1 MEKIFIKKV
10 CNAKGEIV
18 LEKNWFNK
26 DAQEIEK
33 ELNTNSENGL
43 SSEQLEEN
51 RKKYGFNEL
60 KAKKKKSLFV
70 KFLEQFKDFMIIVLI
85 VAAIVSGVVGYMEG
99 EGITDSIIILI
110 VVIVNAIIG
119 VVQEAKAEKSL
130 EALQKLSSHVA
141 KVVRN
146 GKVEVV
152 PSRELVPGD
161 IVVLDTGDYVPADLR
176 IIESVNLKSQES
188 SLTGESVPV
197 DKNAEVID
205 EPKVG
210 IGDRTNMLFS
220 SSLITYGRGK
230 GVVVETGMN
239 TEVGKIATIINDTVG
254 TATPLQVKLNKLG
267 KTLGIAALAICAV
280 IFVIG
285 IAYGKEVIDMFMT
298 AVSLAVA
305 AIPEGLAAV
314 STIVLAIGV
323 QRMVKK
329 NAIIKKLPAVETL
342 GSATVICSDKTG
354 TLTQNK
360 MTVQKV
366 FVNGEL
372 VDVSAVPANDG
383 SVNGNVEAEN
393 NSETAQV
400 RLASEL
406 KDSNELHKLMNVS
419 VLCNDTKIGE
429 NNTLTGDPT
438 ETALIDLGF
447 RINYDLESTLKLE
460 RVKEVPFD
468 SDRKLMTTVNKVGD
482 KYIVNTKGGI
492 DELLARC
499 TKYELNGEIRDDLA
513 EFRKTIDEYNMA
525 MAKDALRVLAMAYKE
540 LDHEPSDAE
549 MENIES
555 DLIFVGMVGIID
567 PPREEVKLAVAK
579 CKTAGIKTVMIT
591 GDHKI
596 TAVAIAKALGIL
608 ENEEEAITGAE
619 LEEMSQEELTKNI
632 RKYSVYARVSPE
644 HKVRIVKAWQANGEI
659 VAMTGD
665 GVNDAPALKTAD
677 IGCAMGIVGTDVSKE
692 AADVILTDDNFA
704 TIVSSVEEGRRIYDN
719 ILKAIQFLL
728 SSNVGE
734 IVALFV
740 AILITPWISSTFG
753 IDIHLIEVLLP
764 IHILWVNLVTD
775 SLPALALA
783 VDPAEDDVM
792 KRKPKKQKS
801 VFTRGM
807 TWRVVYQGFM
817 IGMLT
822 LSAFLIGIA
831 TPDDQLPTMVK
842 MDGTI
847 YAAEEIENLDEA
859 LANGAEIVDKQEVK
873 VEIGQTMA
881 FVTLAFAELVHVFNI
896 RNNKKSIFKTHPFNN
911 KVLLGAIAGSAALML
926 IILFVP
932 ALRHIFSIPILP
944 TSKVAELIILILLP
958 IVIVELFKLFKIN
971 TSKDET

>member
-1 MEKIFIKKV
+1 M
-10 CNAKGEIV
+10 
-18 LEKNWFNK
+18 EKNWFNK
-26 DAQEIEK
+26 DASKIEE
-33 ELNTNSENGL
+33 ELNTNVKEGL
-43 SSEQLEEN
+43 TASQVKEKRQ
-51 RKKYGFNEL
+51 KYGYNEL

-85 VAAIVSGVVGYMEG
+85 VAAIVSGIVGYMEG

-119 VVQEAKAEKSL
+119 VVQENKAEKSL

-152 PSRELVPGD
+152 ASRELVPGD

-176 IIESVNLKSQES
+176 IIESANLKSQES

-197 DKNAEVID
+197 DKNEEIIED
-205 EPKVG
+205 EKVG

-230 GVVVETGMN
+230 GIVVETGMN
-239 TEVGKIATIINDTVG
+239 TEVGKIATIINDTEG
-254 TATPLQVKLNKLG
+254 TVTPLQIKLNKLG
-267 KTLGIAALAICAV
+267 KTLGIAALAICVV
-280 IFVIG
+280 IFIIG
-285 IAYGKEVIDMFMT
+285 IAYGKDIIDMFMT

-329 NAIIKKLPAVETL
+329 NAIVKKLPAVETL

-366 FVNGEL
+366 FVNGEI
-372 VDVSAVPANDG
+372 VEVKDIIETEENANKQ
-383 SVNGNVEAEN
+383 
-393 NSETAQV
+393 SE
-400 RLASEL
+400 EL
-406 KDSNELHKLMNVS
+406 EKLMQVS
-419 VLCNDTKIGE
+419 ILCNDTKIGE

-447 RINYDLESTLKLE
+447 KINLDVHEIVKTK

-482 KYIVNTKGGI
+482 KYIAFTKGGI

-499 TKYELNGEIRDDLA
+499 SSYEVNGEIKTDL
-513 EFRKTIDEYNMA
+513 ENYRTEIDKYNVE

-540 LDHEPSDAE
+540 LDHEPTDEE
-549 MENIES
+549 MKDIEK
-555 DLIFVGMVGIID
+555 DLIYVGMVGMID
-567 PPREEVKLAVAK
+567 PPREEVKHAVEK

-596 TAVAIAKALGIL
+596 TAVAIAKSLGIL
-608 ENEEEAITGAE
+608 ENEDEAITGSE
-619 LEEMSQEELTKNI
+619 LEEMSNEDLTKNI

-734 IVALFV
+734 IVALFI

-753 IDIHLIEVLLP
+753 IDVNLIEVLLP
-764 IHILWVNLVTD
+764 IHILWINLVTD

-792 KRKPKKQKS
+792 KRKPKKQKGI
-801 VFTRGM
+801 FTKGM
-807 TWRVVYQGFM
+807 TWRVVYQGIM
-817 IGMLT
+817 IGLLT
-822 LSAFLIGIA
+822 LAAFIIGLA
-831 TPDDQLPTMVK
+831 TPDDQLPTMVRIDNK
-842 MDGTI
+842 I
-847 YAAEEIENLDEA
+847 YSAEEVENLDEA
-859 LANGAEIVDKQEVK
+859 LANGAEIVEKQEVK

-881 FVTLAFAELVHVFNI
+881 FVVLAFSELVHVFNI

-911 KVLLGAIAGSAALML
+911 KMLLGAIGLSAALML
-926 IILFVP
+926 VILFVP
-932 ALRHIFSIPILP
+932 ALRHLFSIPVLP
-944 TSKVAELIILILLP
+944 MGNVLEIIGLVLLP
-958 IVIVELFKLFKIN
+958 LVIVEIFKLFKIN
-971 TSKDET
+971 TSKDEVA

>member
-1 MEKIFIKKV
+1 M
-10 CNAKGEIV
+10 
-18 LEKNWFNK
+18 EKNWFNK
-26 DAQEIEK
+26 ETNEVEK
-33 ELNTNSENGL
+33 ELKTNLQQGL
-43 SSEQLEEN
+43 TQDEVEEK
-51 RKKYGFNEL
+51 RKEFGYNEL

-85 VAAIVSGVVGYMEG
+85 IAAIVSGIVGYMEG

-119 VVQEAKAEKSL
+119 VVQESKAEKSL

-152 PSRELVPGD
+152 ASRELVPGD

-176 IIESVNLKSQES
+176 IVEGVNLKSQES

-197 DKNAEVID
+197 DKNSEAISD
-205 EPKVG
+205 EKVG

-230 GVVVETGMN
+230 GIVVETGMN

-254 TATPLQVKLNKLG
+254 SATPLQIKLNKLG
-267 KTLGIAALAICAV
+267 KTLGIAALAICIV
-280 IFVIG
+280 IFIIG
-285 IAYGKEVIDMFMT
+285 IAYGKDIIDMFMT

-366 FVNGEL
+366 FADNKL
-372 VDVSAVPANDG
+372 V
-383 SVNGNVEAEN
+383 NVEDISNVEN
-393 NSETAQV
+393 SLE
-400 RLASEL
+400 
-406 KDSNELHKLMNVS
+406 KLMYTVT
-419 VLCNDTKIGE
+419 LCNDTKIGE
-429 NNTLTGDPT
+429 NNNLTGDPT

-447 RINYDLESTLKLE
+447 KIKFDVNNALKLQ
-460 RVKEVPFD
+460 RIKEYPFD

-482 KYIVNTKGGI
+482 KYIAYTKGGI
-492 DELLARC
+492 DELLAKCTRYELDGEIKNNLSEYRETI
-499 TKYELNGEIRDDLA
+499 TKYNTE
-513 EFRKTIDEYNMA
+513 MA
-525 MAKDALRVLAMAYKE
+525 QDALRVLAMAYKE
-540 LDHEPSDAE
+540 LDHEPTDEE
-549 MENIES
+549 MKNIEN
-555 DLIFVGMVGIID
+555 DLIFVGMVGMID
-567 PPREEVKLAVAK
+567 PPREEVKLAVEK

-608 ENEEEAITGAE
+608 ENENEAITGTE
-619 LEEMSQEELTKNI
+619 LEEMSDEDLTKNI
-632 RKYSVYARVSPE
+632 RQYSVYARVSPE

-734 IVALFV
+734 IVTLFI
-740 AILITPWISSTFG
+740 AILITPWLGSTFG
-753 IDIHLIEVLLP
+753 IDINLIEVLLP
-764 IHILWVNLVTD
+764 IHILWINLVTD

-792 KRKPKKQKS
+792 QRKPKKQKGI
-801 VFTRGM
+801 FTKGM

-817 IGMLT
+817 IGLLT
-822 LSAFLIGIA
+822 LAAFIIGLA
-831 TPDDQLPTMVK
+831 TPDNQLPEMVRI
-842 MDGTI
+842 DNGI
-847 YAAEEIENLDEA
+847 YAVSEVENLEEA
-859 LANGAEIVDKQEVK
+859 LANGAEMVEKQEVK

-881 FVTLAFAELVHVFNI
+881 FVTLAFSELVHVFNI

-911 KVLLGAIAGSAALML
+911 KVLLGAIAISAALML
-926 IILFVP
+926 VILFVP
-932 ALRHIFSIPILP
+932 ALRHLFSIPILP
-944 TSKVAELIILILLP
+944 MNNVLEIVGLVLLP
-958 IVIVELFKLFKIN
+958 LVIVEIFKLFKIN
-971 TSKDET
+971 TSKDEE

>member
-1 MEKIFIKKV
+1 M
-10 CNAKGEIV
+10 N

-26 DAQEIEK
+26 ESKVVEEELKTNINEGLTSKQVEEKRQE
-33 ELNTNSENGL
+33 
-43 SSEQLEEN
+43 
-51 RKKYGFNEL
+51 YGFNEL
-60 KAKKKKSLFV
+60 KAKKKKSLLV

-99 EGITDSIIILI
+99 EGITDSLIILI

-119 VVQEAKAEKSL
+119 VVQENKAEKSL

-152 PSRELVPGD
+152 ASRELVPGD
-161 IVVLDTGDYVPADLR
+161 VVVLDTGDYVPADLR
-176 IIESVNLKSQES
+176 IIEAVNLKSQES

-197 DKNAEVID
+197 DKNSEVISD
-205 EPKVG
+205 EKVG

-230 GVVVETGMN
+230 GIVVETGMN

-254 TATPLQVKLNKLG
+254 TATPLQIKLNKLG
-267 KTLGIAALAICAV
+267 KTLGIAALAICVV
-280 IFVIG
+280 IFIIG
-285 IAYGKEVIDMFMT
+285 IAYGKDIIDMFMT

-329 NAIIKKLPAVETL
+329 NAIVKKLPAVETL

-366 FVNGEL
+366 FADNKL
-372 VDVSAVPANDG
+372 LAVEDIT
-383 SVNGNVEAEN
+383 EI
-393 NSETAQV
+393 
-400 RLASEL
+400 
-406 KDSNELHKLMNVS
+406 KDDLEKLMYVNT
-419 VLCNDTKIGE
+419 LCNDTKIGE
-429 NNTLTGDPT
+429 NNSLTGDPT

-447 RINYDLESTLKLE
+447 KINFKVEEVLKIQ
-460 RVKEVPFD
+460 RVKEFPFD
-468 SDRKLMTTVNKVGD
+468 SDRKLMTTVNQVGD
-482 KYIVNTKGGI
+482 KYLVYTKGGI
-492 DELLARC
+492 DELLAKC
-499 TKYELNGEIRDDLA
+499 SKYEVNGEIKADL
-513 EFRKTIDEYNMA
+513 EEYRKVVNKYNEE
-525 MAKDALRVLAMAYKE
+525 MAKNALRVLAMAYKE
-540 LDHEPSDAE
+540 LDHEPTDEE
-549 MENIES
+549 MKNIEN
-555 DLIFVGMVGIID
+555 DLIFVGMVGMID
-567 PPREEVKLAVAK
+567 PPREEVKLAVEK

-596 TAVAIAKALGIL
+596 TAVAIAKELGIL
-608 ENEEEAITGAE
+608 ENDDEAITGAE
-619 LEEMSQEELTKNI
+619 LEEMSDEDLTKNI
-632 RKYSVYARVSPE
+632 RQYSVYARVSPE

-734 IVALFV
+734 IVALFI

-753 IDIHLIEVLLP
+753 IDVGLVEVLLP
-764 IHILWVNLVTD
+764 IHILWINLVTD

-792 KRKPKKQKS
+792 KRKPKKQKG
-801 VFTRGM
+801 VFTKGM
-807 TWRVVYQGFM
+807 TWRVIYQGFM
-817 IGMLT
+817 IGLLT
-822 LSAFLIGIA
+822 LAAFLIGLA
-831 TPDDQLPTMVK
+831 TPDDQLPTMVRI
-842 MDGTI
+842 GNQI
-847 YAAEEIENLDEA
+847 YSVEEVENLDEA
-859 LANGAEIVDKQEVK
+859 LANGAEIVEKQEVK

-881 FVTLAFAELVHVFNI
+881 FVVLAFSELVHVFNI

-911 KVLLGAIAGSAALML
+911 QVLLGAIALSAALML
-926 IILFVP
+926 IILFIP
-932 ALRHIFSIPILP
+932 ALRHVFSIPVLP
-944 TSKVAELIILILLP
+944 MNNVLEIIGLVLLP
-958 IVIVELFKLFKIN
+958 LVIVEIFKLFKIN
-971 TSKDET
+971 TSKDE

>member
-1 MEKIFIKKV
+1 M
-10 CNAKGEIV
+10 
-18 LEKNWFNK
+18 NWFNK
-26 DAQEIEK
+26 GISQVEK
-33 ELNTNSENGL
+33 ELQTDIKTGL
-43 SSEQLEEN
+43 TDEQVKANYE
-51 RKKYGFNEL
+51 KYGMNEL
-60 KAKKKKSLFV
+60 KQKKKKSLFV

-85 VAAIVSGVVGYMEG
+85 VAAVVSGAVGIAEG
-99 EGITDSIIILI
+99 EGITDTIIILI

-119 VVQEAKAEKSL
+119 VVQESKAEKSL
-130 EALQKLSSHVA
+130 EALQKLSAHAS
-141 KVVRN
+141 KVMRN
-146 GKVEVV
+146 GKISVV
-152 PSRELVPGD
+152 QSKELVPGD
-161 IVVLDTGDYVPADLR
+161 VVVLDTGDYVPADLR
-176 IIESVNLKSQES
+176 IVESANLKSQEA

-197 DKNAEVID
+197 DKDTEIIED
-205 EPKVG
+205 EK
-210 IGDRTNMLFS
+210 ISLGDRKNMLFS

-230 GVVVETGMN
+230 GIVVETGMN
-239 TEVGKIATIINDTVG
+239 TEVGKIAKIINDTEG
-254 TATPLQVKLNKLG
+254 TETPLQTKLNKLG
-267 KTLGIAALAICAV
+267 KTLGIAALAICVV

-285 IAYGKEVIDMFMT
+285 IAYGKNVIDMFMT

-360 MTVQKV
+360 MTVQKI
-366 FVNGEL
+366 F
-372 VDVSAVPANDG
+372 A
-383 SVNGNVEAEN
+383 NGNLEDVANVKEI
-393 NSETAQV
+393 
-400 RLASEL
+400 
-406 KDSNELHKLMNVS
+406 SNELNKVMEVCT
-419 VLCNDTKIGE
+419 LCNDTKIGAE
-429 NNTLTGDPT
+429 DQLTGDPT

-447 RINYDLESTLKLE
+447 KIGYNVKEILKLK
-460 RVKEVPFD
+460 RIKEIPFD

-482 KYIVNTKGGI
+482 KYVVYTKGGI

-499 TKYELNGEIRDDLA
+499 NSYSVNGEIKTDL
-513 EFRKTIDEYNMA
+513 ENYKSVIDKYNIS
-525 MAKDALRVLAMAYKE
+525 MAKEALRVLAMAYKE
-540 LDHEPSDAE
+540 LDHEPTDDE
-549 MENIES
+549 MKTIEN
-555 DLIFVGMVGIID
+555 DLIYVGMVGMID
-567 PPREEVKLAVAK
+567 PPREEVKVAVEK

-608 ENEEEAITGAE
+608 ENEEEAITGQD
-619 LEEMSQEELTKNI
+619 LEEMSDEDLTKNI

-734 IVALFV
+734 IIVLFL
-740 AILITPWISSTFG
+740 AILLTPWLGSTFG
-753 IDIHLIEVLLP
+753 IDIGLIEVLLP

-792 KRKPKKQKS
+792 KRKPNKQKGI
-801 VFTRGM
+801 FTKGM
-807 TWRVVYQGFM
+807 SFRVVYQGIM
-817 IGMLT
+817 IGLLT
-822 LSAFLIGIA
+822 LAAFIIGLA
-831 TPDDQLPTMVK
+831 TPEENLPKMVRVE
-842 MDGTI
+842 GTL
-847 YAAEEIENLDEA
+847 YSVEEVENLDEA
-859 LANGAEIVDKQEVK
+859 LENGAKYVEPQEVK

-881 FVTLAFAELVHVFNI
+881 FIVLAFSELVHVFNI

-911 KVLLGAIAGSAALML
+911 KMLLLAIGGSAALML
-926 IILFVP
+926 VILLVP

-944 TSKVAELIILILLP
+944 MSNLIETILLILAPL
-958 IVIVELFKLFKIN
+958 VIVEIFKLLKIN
-971 TSKDET
+971 TSKEEA